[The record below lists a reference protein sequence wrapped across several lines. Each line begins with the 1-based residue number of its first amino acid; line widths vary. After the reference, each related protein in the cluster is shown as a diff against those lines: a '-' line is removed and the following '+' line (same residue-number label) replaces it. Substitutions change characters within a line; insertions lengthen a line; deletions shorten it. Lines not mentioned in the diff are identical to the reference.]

1 MPAGEEQA
9 PRRENVA
16 ATGTAL
22 RVAERHRMALK
33 VIVWGTGSVG
43 KIALREV
50 VRGHDFDLVGV
61 KVHSDAKLGKDA
73 GDLCGEPPTG
83 ILAVREIADLPL
95 DDADCVIYCP
105 MIADYDEIAALLAK
119 GVNVVTTASN
129 VYPRFYGP
137 GVFDKLDQAG
147 REGGATFHGSGINP
161 AFMSDVLPL
170 TLSGLSHRA
179 RKITVRELSD
189 VNHYTS
195 TAPEIM
201 CDHIGFGKT
210 PEAAMKTDDFLKGMT
225 AYFSESI
232 LLICDYLGVALD
244 RIEEHHQ
251 VAVTNVPVTLETGR
265 VIEAGTVGC
274 RMFEWRGIV
283 GGEPRIVLST
293 FWKLT
298 TDLTPAWDV
307 GSSEL
312 VEWIVTIEGTPSFQC
327 KVATCASF
335 DPASPDYLK
344 GGEVAAVVATAVHA
358 VNAVPY
364 IVRAE
369 PGVRTFLDIPIIAS
383 AGALR
388 D

>member
-1 MPAGEEQA
+1 
-9 PRRENVA
+9 
-16 ATGTAL
+16 
-22 RVAERHRMALK
+22 MAFK

-50 VRGHDFDLVGV
+50 VRSDDFELVGV
-61 KVHSDAKLGKDA
+61 KVHSDTKVGKDA
-73 GDLCGEPPTG
+73 GELCGEAATG
-83 ILAVREIADLPL
+83 IRAVREAVELPL
-95 DDADCVIYCP
+95 DVADCVLYCP
-105 MIADYDEIAALLAK
+105 MVANYDEIAGLLRK

-129 VYPRFYGP
+129 VYPRFYGAA
-137 GVFDKLDQAG
+137 VFDQLDEAG
-147 REGGATFHGSGINP
+147 KAGAASFHGSGINP

-179 RKITVRELSD
+179 RKITVREVSD
-189 VNHYTS
+189 VNHYAS

-201 CDHIGFGKT
+201 CDHIGFGKP
-210 PEAAMKTDDFLKGMT
+210 PEEAMKTDDFLKGMT

-232 LLICDYLGVALD
+232 QLICDTLGVTLE

-251 VAVTNVPVTLETGR
+251 AAVTNVPVTLENGR
-265 VIEAGTVGC
+265 VIDAGTVGC

-283 GGEPRIVLST
+283 GGEARVVLST

-298 TDLTPAWDV
+298 TDLTPGWDV
-307 GSSEL
+307 SSTDL

-327 KVATCASF
+327 RVATCASF
-335 DPASPDYLK
+335 DPASPDYLT

-364 IVRAE
+364 VVRSA
-369 PGVRTFLDIPIIAS
+369 PGVRTFLDMPIITS

-388 D
+388 G